1 MSKEF
6 LWVEKYRP
14 NIVEDCILPASTKDV
29 FRGFVDQGELP
40 NLLLTGTAGVGKTT
54 IAKAMCEEIGASY
67 IVINGSDEGRFL
79 DTVRNRVRQF
89 ATTVSLTSGAAHKV
103 VIIDEADNTT
113 NDVQLSLRTAVE
125 EFHGNCRFIFTCN
138 FINKIIEPLHSRCTV
153 VDFRIKPEQA
163 VKLQGEFFTRLK
175 TILTN
180 EKVQFED
187 KVLAK
192 LVKRY
197 YPDWRR
203 LINEC
208 QRYAASGSI
217 DSAILVD
224 VADINLND
232 LMGSLKRKEFTTVK
246 NWVVQHMDNDPSM
259 VMRKIYDSLYGM
271 LKPAS
276 IPEAVLII
284 AKYMN
289 SIPIVPDQEI
299 NLLACLTEVM
309 MSCEFK

>member
-14 NIVEDCILPASTKDV
+14 NKVKDCILPESTRKV
-29 FRGFVDQGELP
+29 FQGFVDQGELP

-153 VDFRIKPEQA
+153 IDFRIKPEQA
-163 VKLQGEFFTRLK
+163 VQLQGEFFTRLK

-180 EKVQFED
+180 EKVQCED

-192 LVKRY
+192 LTKRY

-232 LMGSLKRKEFTTVK
+232 LMGTLKRKEFTTVK

-284 AKYMN
+284 AKYMKD
-289 SIPIVPDQEI
+289 ITLVPDQEI
-299 NLLACLTEVM
+299 NLLACLTEIM

>member
-1 MSKEF
+1 MS
-6 LWVEKYRP
+6 
-14 NIVEDCILPASTKDV
+14 
-29 FRGFVDQGELP
+29 
-40 NLLLTGTAGVGKTT
+40 
-54 IAKAMCEEIGASY
+54 
-67 IVINGSDEGRFL
+67 
-79 DTVRNRVRQF
+79 
-89 ATTVSLTSGAAHKV
+89 
-103 VIIDEADNTT
+103 
-113 NDVQLSLRTAVE
+113 
-125 EFHGNCRFIFTCN
+125 
-138 FINKIIEPLHSRCTV
+138 
-153 VDFRIKPEQA
+153 
-163 VKLQGEFFTRLK
+163 
-175 TILTN
+175 N

-284 AKYMN
+284 AKYMRD
-289 SIPIVPDQEI
+289 ITVVPDQEI
-299 NLLACLTEVM
+299 NLLACLTEIM

>member
-1 MSKEF
+1 MSNEF

-14 NIVEDCILPASTKDV
+14 SIVDDCILPETTREV
-29 FRGFVDQGELP
+29 FQGFVNQGELP

-54 IAKAMCEEIGASY
+54 VAKAMCEEIGASY

-89 ATTVSLTSGAAHKV
+89 ATTISLTSGAAHKV

-153 VDFRIKPEQA
+153 VDFRIKPDQA
-163 VKLQGEFFTRLK
+163 MKLQGEFFTRLK
-175 TILTN
+175 TILTHEN
-180 EKVQFED
+180 VQFED

-208 QRYAASGSI
+208 QRYAATGSI
-217 DSAILVD
+217 NSAILVD
-224 VADINLND
+224 VADINLDD
-232 LMGSLKRKEFTTVK
+232 LLGSLKRKDFTTVK
-246 NWVVQHMDNDPSM
+246 NWVVQHMDNDPTM
-259 VMRKIYDSLYGM
+259 VMRKIYDNLYGV

-289 SIPIVPDQEI
+289 NIPIVPDQEI

>member
-14 NIVEDCILPASTKDV
+14 NIVEDCILPETIKEV
-29 FRGFVDQGELP
+29 FQGFVNQGELP
-40 NLLLTGTAGVGKTT
+40 NLLLSGTAGVGKTT
-54 IAKAMCEEIGASY
+54 IAKALCEEIGASY

-89 ATTVSLTSGAAHKV
+89 ATTISLTSGASHKV

-163 VKLQGEFFTRLK
+163 MALQGQFFTRLK
-175 TILTN
+175 TILTH
-180 EKVQFED
+180 EEVQFED

-208 QRYAASGSI
+208 QRYAATGAVN
-217 DSAILVD
+217 SAILVD
-224 VADINLND
+224 VADINLDD
-232 LMGSLKRKEFTTVK
+232 LLGSLKRKDFTTVK
-246 NWVVQHMDNDPSM
+246 NWVVQHMDNDPTM
-259 VMRKIYDSLYGM
+259 VMRKIYDNLYNV

-309 MSCEFK
+309 MSCEFR

>member
-1 MSKEF
+1 MSKDF

-14 NIVEDCILPASTKDV
+14 AIVEDCILPDTIKDV
-29 FRGFVDQGELP
+29 FKGFVAQEEIP

-54 IAKAMCEEIGASY
+54 IAKALCQEIGASY

-89 ATTVSLTSGAAHKV
+89 ATTISLTSGASHKV

-153 VDFRIKPEQA
+153 VDFRIKPDQA
-163 VKLQGEFFTRLK
+163 VQLQGEFFTRLK
-175 TILTN
+175 TILTH
-180 EKVQFED
+180 EQVEYED

-208 QRYAASGSI
+208 QRYAATGSI
-217 DSAILVD
+217 NSAILVD
-224 VADINLND
+224 VADVNLD
-232 LMGSLKRKEFTTVK
+232 ALLTSLKKKEFTTVK
-246 NWVVQHMDNDPSM
+246 NWVVQHLDNDPSM
-259 VMRKIYDSLYGM
+259 MMRKVYDSLYDV

-284 AKYMN
+284 AKYMRD
-289 SIPIVPDQEI
+289 ITVVPDQEV
-299 NLLACLTEVM
+299 NMLACLTELM
-309 MSCEFK
+309 MSCEFR

>member
-1 MSKEF
+1 LSNEF

-14 NIVEDCILPASTKDV
+14 SIVDDCILPETTREV
-29 FRGFVDQGELP
+29 FQGFVNQGELP

-54 IAKAMCEEIGASY
+54 VAKAMCEEIGASY

-89 ATTVSLTSGAAHKV
+89 ATTISLTSGAAHKV

-153 VDFRIKPEQA
+153 VDFRIKPDQA
-163 VKLQGEFFTRLK
+163 MKLQGEFFTRLK
-175 TILTN
+175 TILTHEN
-180 EKVQFED
+180 VQFED

-208 QRYAASGSI
+208 QRYAATGSI
-217 DSAILVD
+217 NSAILVD
-224 VADINLND
+224 VADINLDD
-232 LMGSLKRKEFTTVK
+232 LLGSLKRKDFTTVK
-246 NWVVQHMDNDPSM
+246 NWVVQHMDNDPTM
-259 VMRKIYDSLYGM
+259 VMRKIYDNLYGV

-289 SIPIVPDQEI
+289 NIPIVPDQEI

>member
-14 NIVEDCILPASTKDV
+14 SIVEDCILPGSIKEV
-29 FRGFVDQGELP
+29 FQGFVNQGELP
-40 NLLLTGTAGVGKTT
+40 NLLLSGTAGVGKTT
-54 IAKAMCEEIGASY
+54 IAKALCEEIGASY

-89 ATTVSLTSGAAHKV
+89 ATTVSLTSGASHKV

-113 NDVQLSLRTAVE
+113 SDVQLSLRTAVE
-125 EFHGNCRFIFTCN
+125 EFHSNCRFIFTCN

-163 VKLQGEFFTRLK
+163 TKLQGEFFTRLK
-175 TILTN
+175 TILTH
-180 EKVQFED
+180 EEVKYED

-208 QRYAASGSI
+208 QRYAATGSI

-224 VADINLND
+224 VADISLD
-232 LMGSLKRKEFTTVK
+232 SLLGSLKRKEFTSVK

-259 VMRKIYDSLYGM
+259 VMRKIYDSLYGV
-271 LKPAS
+271 LKPS
-276 IPEAVLII
+276 SVPEAVLII
-284 AKYMN
+284 AQYMKD
-289 SIPIVPDQEI
+289 IVIVPDQEI
-299 NLLACLTEVM
+299 NLLACLTEIM
-309 MSCEFK
+309 MRCEFK

>member
-14 NIVEDCILPASTKDV
+14 NIVEDCILPASTKEV
-29 FRGFVDQGELP
+29 FQGFVNQGELP

-79 DTVRNRVRQF
+79 DTVRNRIRQF
-89 ATTVSLTSGAAHKV
+89 ASTVSLTSGASHKV

-125 EFHGNCRFIFTCN
+125 EFHTNCRFIFTCN

-163 VKLQGEFFTRLK
+163 TQLQGEFFTRLK
-175 TILTN
+175 SILVH
-180 EKVQFED
+180 EQVQYED

-192 LVKRY
+192 LVRRY

-208 QRYAASGSI
+208 QRYAATGAI
-217 DSAILVD
+217 TSAILVD
-224 VADINLND
+224 VADVNLD
-232 LMGSLKRKEFTTVK
+232 TLLASLKKKEFTNVK

-259 VMRKIYDSLYGM
+259 VMRKIYDSIYGVM
-271 LKPAS
+271 KPAS

-284 AKYMN
+284 AKYMRD
-289 SIPIVPDQEI
+289 IQIVPDQEV
-299 NLLACLTEVM
+299 NMLACLTEIM

>member
-1 MSKEF
+1 MKDF

-14 NIVEDCILPASTKDV
+14 KKVSDCILPETTINV
-29 FRGFVDQGELP
+29 FKGFVDQGEIP
-40 NLLLTGTAGVGKTT
+40 NLLLSGTAGVGKTT
-54 IAKAMCEEIGASY
+54 IAKALCEEIGASY
-67 IVINGSDEGRFL
+67 IIINGSDEGRFL

-113 NDVQLSLRTAVE
+113 YDVQLSLRTAVE
-125 EFHGNCRFIFTCN
+125 EFHNNCRFIFTCN

-153 VDFRIKPEQA
+153 VDFRIKPDESQ
-163 VKLQGEFFTRLK
+163 KLQALFFQRLMQ
-175 TILTN
+175 ILGAEN
-180 EKVQFED
+180 VKYEQKVI
-187 KVLAK
+187 AK
-192 LVKRY
+192 LIKRY

-208 QRYAASGSI
+208 QRYAATGNI

-224 VADINLND
+224 VADVNLD
-232 LMGSLKRKEFTTVK
+232 TLLKALKSKHFSVVK
-246 NWVVQHMDNDPSM
+246 NWVVQHMDNDPTM
-259 VMRKIYDSLYGM
+259 VMRKIYDSLYDV
-271 LKPAS
+271 LKPSS

-299 NLLACLTEVM
+299 NLLACLTEIM